1 MVSTRSHPTPLPA
14 PDASPSKSVAA
25 TPSKNARSSRA
36 RKGKWS
42 HTPTSLTLVWLIVS
56 LPLVIWD
63 TGYVLLRPHTFPG
76 GALHKPL
83 YVPYDLYGRVDKVY
97 GIEAYEERDG
107 FAGAQ
112 GTLNVVETV
121 GYLVY
126 LWVVRQYGV
135 SSRDDTETGWLESGF
150 KTLGFDGA
158 VGGGWGGIA
167 CLTGFALSIMT
178 LSKTYLYGKSSLP
191 HISLT
196 CKAFEADW
204 VRHSAQR
211 SILWVRAYWP

>member
-1 MVSTRSHPTPLPA
+1 MLF
-14 PDASPSKSVAA
+14 
-25 TPSKNARSSRA
+25 
-36 RKGKWS
+36 
-42 HTPTSLTLVWLIVS
+42 
-56 LPLVIWD
+56 
-63 TGYVLLRPHTFPG
+63 RPHTFPG
-76 GALHKPL
+76 GALHKPF
-83 YVPYDLYGRVDKVY
+83 YVSYALYGRVDKVY

-135 SSRDDTETGWLESGF
+135 SSRDDTDSGWLESGF

-196 CKAFEADW
+196 SKAFELTGCGIALNEIFSGFGHIGHNDPATLIFCW
-204 VRHSAQR
+204 
-211 SILWVRAYWP
+211 IIPK